1 MSITITQVKQIT
13 TGARITGIGTVA
25 SPLNVPDGGIDL
37 PALANGT
44 AGKVIGYNGNGE
56 PALLDMAGFS
66 VFSLGNDAYVI
77 ASAFGVTFAK
87 SNGEL
92 TFTIPPDVDIVGGW
106 VWLAASETDGSQNA
120 YLRLNYNGTRIFNQ
134 DIARARKPIIDV
146 SSGSVSPSRNS
157 PAFKSNTVQQGITAV
172 GNNNIEVLLQN
183 IGTIYP
189 ELLISFQV

>member
-25 SPLNVPDGGIDL
+25 SPLNVPNGGIDL

-44 AGKVIGYNGNGE
+44 PGKVIGFNGNGA

-77 ASAFGVTFAK
+77 ASGFGTTFSK

-92 TFTIPPDVDIVGGW
+92 TFTVPVNVDIIGGW
-106 VWLAASETDGSQNA
+106 VWLAASETDGSNNA
-120 YLRLNYNGTRIFNQ
+120 YLKLNYAGTRIFNQ

-146 SSGSVSPSRNS
+146 SSGAVAPSRSS
-157 PAFKSNTVQQGITAV
+157 PAYKSNTVQQGITAV

-183 IGTIYP
+183 VGTIYP
-189 ELLISFQV
+189 ELLISFTV